1 MIVVWIVVGLAALWL
16 LGLGVTA
23 LGLWAFA
30 RTMEK
35 NHEHREDW
43 DE

>member
-1 MIVVWIVVGLAALWL
+1 MIVVWIAAGLGVLWL
-16 LGLGVTA
+16 LSIGATA

-35 NHEHREDW
+35 NHEHREI